1 MKSSPSGAVAGLA
14 ARYGER
20 GLEVAAVNVD
30 SVRLAKR
37 VERFMVSY
45 GGLTSVLD
53 GEAEEGAGWSRALGV
68 RATPA
73 LLLFSRPEC
82 HLCEVA
88 AGLLESSNL
97 SWQVRNIDEDVE
109 LLRRYRIRIPVLYRP
124 DIKAELFWPFG
135 AEQLQQFLELKE

>member
-1 MKSSPSGAVAGLA
+1 MGPDTSLQMNMHSPADSHSS
-14 ARYGER
+14 
-20 GLEVAAVNVD
+20 
-30 SVRLAKR
+30 K
-37 VERFMVSY
+37 
-45 GGLTSVLD
+45 
-53 GEAEEGAGWSRALGV
+53 
-68 RATPA
+68 TPA